1 MRQLGPEDKQ
11 VVERWL
17 TVQMLRPGEAKGKA
31 QISQQQLCQW
41 WSGVE
46 RRGEGGGHG

>member
-11 VVERWL
+11 VVGRWF
-17 TVQMLRPGEAKGKA
+17 TVQMLRPGEAKGKPL
-31 QISQQQLCQW
+31 ISQQQLCQW

-46 RRGEGGGHG
+46 RRGEFGGNG